1 MSTTRLWPTTDWL
14 NIRKNVREAPVLV
27 TVKVSWYR
35 VIHDIIPPH
44 TRLHQISLN
53 PTDFCDHCNRLDSL
67 QHRLEQDRW
76 CGKGRGHS
84 WRGCYAPNGSVC
96 HPNGYY
102 VAHSPYGPLR
112 NTELCCGCLLTAS
125 RIACNDI
132 GSWRWMTTI
141 SSSFAPDRSCGIG
154 MTGPN

>member
-35 VIHDIIPPH
+35 VIHDNIPPH

-67 QHRLEQDRW
+67 QHRLTE
-76 CGKGRGHS
+76 CG
-84 WRGCYAPNGSVC
+84 A
-96 HPNGYY
+96 
-102 VAHSPYGPLR
+102 GPLMWEGTR
-112 NTELCCGCLLTAS
+112 TLMARMLRTEWKCLPSEWLLRRTFTL
-125 RIACNDI
+125 
-132 GSWRWMTTI
+132 W
-141 SSSFAPDRSCGIG
+141 P
-154 MTGPN
+154 PQKH